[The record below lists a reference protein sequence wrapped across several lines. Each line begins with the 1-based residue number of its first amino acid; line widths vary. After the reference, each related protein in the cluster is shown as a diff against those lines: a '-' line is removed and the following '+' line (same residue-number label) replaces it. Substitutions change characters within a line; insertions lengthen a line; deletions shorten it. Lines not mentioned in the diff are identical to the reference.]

1 MRRKD
6 REITDLEEIKA
17 VVEKC
22 DVCRIA
28 INGDDGYP
36 HIVPLNFGCEWQGER
51 LTLYF
56 HSAQEGRKMD
66 LLARDSRVAFEMDC
80 EHEIF
85 SVEERGYCTMNFA
98 SVMGRGRIEF
108 IDSEEEKIA
117 ALTLLTDRYHEGHF
131 EFGRGALKA
140 TRVYRLVAES
150 ISAKRHHKTA

>member
-6 REITDLEEIKA
+6 REITDPEEIKA
-17 VVEKC
+17 VVGKC

-36 HIVPLNFGCEWQGER
+36 HIVPLNFGYEWHGDR

-56 HSAQEGRKMD
+56 HSAAEGRKMD
-66 LLARDSRVAFEMDC
+66 LLALDSRVAFEMDC
-80 EHEIF
+80 EHELF
-85 SVEERGYCTMNFA
+85 SVEERGYCTMNYA

-108 IDSEEEKIA
+108 VEGEEEKIA
-117 ALTLLTDRYHEGHF
+117 ALTLLTDRYHGKHF

-140 TRVYRLVAES
+140 TRVYRLEAET

>member
-6 REITDLEEIKA
+6 REITDPEEIRA

-22 DVCRIA
+22 DTCRVA

-36 HIVPLNFGCEWQGER
+36 HIVPLNFGYEWQGDR

-56 HSAQEGRKMD
+56 HSALEGRKMN
-66 LLARDSRVAFEMDC
+66 LLEKDSRVAFEMDC

-85 SVEERGYCTMNFA
+85 SVEERGYCTMNYA
-98 SVMGRGRIEF
+98 SVMGRGRIRF
-108 IDSEEEKIA
+108 IEGEEEKIA

-140 TRVYRLVAES
+140 TRVYSLEAET